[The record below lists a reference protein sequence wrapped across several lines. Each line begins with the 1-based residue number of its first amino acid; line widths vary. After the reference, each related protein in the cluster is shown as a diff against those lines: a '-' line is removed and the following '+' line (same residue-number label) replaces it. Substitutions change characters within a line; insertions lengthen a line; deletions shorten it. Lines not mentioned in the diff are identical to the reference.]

1 MWNVKNASNI
11 NGYEVIC
18 VMTEVVYTKIELNP
32 AKSFITGIWCDGV
45 YFSAEPPLKFT
56 PENEQW
62 VRTETAKLAEA
73 HEDCI
78 LWRLERQVELRRRAR
93 YEKHRADLESERK
106 DRQASELL
114 KRASRDEIRDE
125 ARHINDSWAKAVQYK
140 AAPSVRDIDR
150 DRKMLY
156 EVSVKGRTLKDVAAE
171 FGISSSRVS
180 QVIARQQGRDHR
192 FWVSRYQDHV
202 AECQLQEPEPEAADQ
217 GIGTDWTPE
226 TQYREFE
233 LLRETA

>member
-1 MWNVKNASNI
+1 MS
-11 NGYEVIC
+11 EVI
-18 VMTEVVYTKIELNP
+18 YTKLELNP

-45 YFSAEPPLKFT
+45 YFSAEPPLRAT

-78 LWRLERQVELRRRAR
+78 LWRLERQVELKREAKYKKYRI
-93 YEKHRADLESERK
+93 DLENERRE
-106 DRQASELL
+106 RQAYEIL

-125 ARHINDSWAKAVQYK
+125 ARYINDAWAKAAQYK
-140 AAPSVRDIDR
+140 AAPSVRDTER
-150 DRKMLY
+150 DGKMLF
-156 EVSVKGRTLKDVAAE
+156 EVSVKGRKLKDVAVE

-192 FWVSRYQDHV
+192 FWVSRYQNHV
-202 AECQLQEPEPEAADQ
+202 AECQLQDPEPEDADQ